1 MNTINTQIDK
11 DTLARESFSGRILT
25 NHQYGKADLYT
36 DIIKSEIHYS
46 GRFKDPLGDLSY
58 AFART
63 EKFDVSRAENTL
75 REIFKL
81 KHGQSMNEMRTELM
95 NREDQLQLDET
106 LFKQVVQKT
115 QEIEPMIREGDKIT
129 FNRAYTEKA
138 GELAFNLGITNAGA
152 RRLMTD
158 AYREQ
163 NDGELYD
170 WGKGLEEQYYRPQI
184 EAEAK
189 ERKANRSNTQSNGY
203 GNGNGYSGATR
214 SNTRRFATGPRR

>member
-1 MNTINTQIDK
+1 MNTLSEQYDPK
-11 DTLARESFSGRILT
+11 ARESFSGRILT
-25 NHQYGKADLYT
+25 NHQYRKADAFT
-36 DIIKSEIHYS
+36 DIIKSQIHYS
-46 GRFKDPLGDLSY
+46 GTFKENLDDLSY
-58 AFART
+58 AFSRT

-81 KHGQSMNEMRTELM
+81 KNGQSMNEMRTELI
-95 NREDQLQLDET
+95 NREEQLQLDET
-106 LFKQVVQKT
+106 LFQQVTEKT
-115 QEIEPMIREGDKIT
+115 QEIEPMIRHGDKIN

-184 EAEAK
+184 ETEAK
-189 ERKANRSNTQSNGY
+189 ERKANRSDAQSNGY
-203 GNGNGYSGATR
+203 SNGSGYSGAAR
-214 SNTRRFATGPRR
+214 SNPRRFATGPRR